1 MICPNCKKENMNE
14 KAVECAYCHTPFYDS
29 QEQAVVAVKSITRS
43 QVLENIGKTFLAIIV
58 ASAVLLA
65 ALFVVPNLPK
75 KESVSNGNNA
85 SQDLSNNQNNNSNNS
100 DLSQSGNDGS
110 NWNDGGLVDN
120 GSVDVAGNSS
130 DGAGSVSSN
139 NSGNNSVNNSGNSSN
154 GNSGSGN
161 GGSSVK
167 TYQTNETWKVPGL
180 WEITFKGA
188 AMHYFCNSYD
198 DNNNAM
204 NYCVTLVYD
213 VKNIGYKDIY
223 LSLFS
228 VYDEEGEKAN
238 AYACTHDDNS
248 VSLSPGGKKTG
259 ATATYAIKN
268 RSSYVTVVIKEYV
281 NVNGEVEV
289 HEARFK
295 IEVSSGESGNAG
307 NDTVTLPNDIK
318 YYREYPEVPDFGA
331 MVNVAPDQTVNEY
344 GGTAYAY
351 NPSKVKANDPNG
363 TAMQDYFELLKRCG
377 YQYAGG
383 YTNEYGEAVVAHEHS
398 MYGWRVSVGGTGTSI
413 VITVFPI

>member
-1 MICPNCKKENMNE
+1 MNE
-14 KAVECAYCHTPFYDS
+14 KATECAYCHTPFYDNA
-29 QEQAVVAVKSITRS
+29 EQAAVAVKNIATS
-43 QVLENIGKTFLAIIV
+43 QALEKVGKAFLAIVI
-58 ASAVLLA
+58 AFAVLVA
-65 ALFVVPNLPK
+65 AVFIVPNLPK
-75 KESVSNGNNA
+75 KEISSSGNNV
-85 SQDLSNNQNNNSNNS
+85 NTNSNNS
-100 DLSQSGNDGS
+100 DLLQPGNDGI
-110 NWNDGGLVDN
+110 NWNNGDSVDN
-120 GSVDVAGNSS
+120 GSVGVAGNSS
-130 DGAGSVSSN
+130 NGAGSGSSN
-139 NSGNNSVNNSGNSSN
+139 SSVYNSENSSNGNSGNSSN
-154 GNSGSGN
+154 GNSDSGN

-188 AMHYFCNSYD
+188 AMHYFCNSLV
-198 DNNNAM
+198 DNNTM

-213 VKNIGYKDIY
+213 VKNIGYNDIY

-228 VYDEEGEKAN
+228 VYDEEGEKAD

-268 RSSYVTVVIKEYV
+268 RSSYVTVVIEEYV

-289 HEARFK
+289 HKARFK
-295 IEVSSGESGNAG
+295 VEVSSGESGNAG

-363 TAMQDYFELLKRCG
+363 TAMQDYFDLLKRCG

-383 YTNEYGEAVVAHEHS
+383 YTNEYGEAVVAYEHS
-398 MYGWRVSVGGTGTSI
+398 TYGWRVSVGGTGTSI